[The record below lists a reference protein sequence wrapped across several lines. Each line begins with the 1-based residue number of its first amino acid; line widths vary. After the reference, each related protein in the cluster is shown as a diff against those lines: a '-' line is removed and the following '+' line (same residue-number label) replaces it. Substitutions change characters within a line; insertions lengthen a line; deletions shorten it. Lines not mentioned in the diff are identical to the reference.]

1 LLAPGGRLL
10 LICRGREVTEPPEG
24 TPWPLTREE
33 IHRFEDY
40 GLTVEHFEDFIDG
53 ENPTVR
59 RFRVELVK
67 GESSG

>member
-1 LLAPGGRLL
+1 M
-10 LICRGREVTEPPEG
+10 TEPPEG